1 MADKPRVINRN
12 DIPERVR
19 REAGKIRDG
28 WVYEIVG
35 DYGPSDAVPPTA
47 IKGAWRIDEHG
58 RVTGEYMAN
67 PNFASGTR
75 TES

>member
-1 MADKPRVINRN
+1 MINRN
-12 DIPERVR
+12 DIPEGVR
-19 REAGKIRDG
+19 KEARNIRDG

-47 IKGAWRIDEHG
+47 IKGAWRIDERG
-58 RVTGEYMAN
+58 QVTGEYVAN
-67 PNFASGTR
+67 PNFASATR